1 MASAGVIPSPRIDP
15 KDPSYWQ
22 VKSPED
28 IENYAHSKAMSS
40 ITPPDVNVGLTKRL
54 PNNQGSQPLADTDN
68 PPLKPWPGGYQGN
81 ISNAPVRP
89 GYKLGDTTNPASTQ
103 IIPSPLQSASTGAK
117 LKHTD
122 HGYWKITPPANTS
135 AVDVNKVQ

>member
-1 MASAGVIPSPRIDP
+1 MASAGVSPSPRIDP

-28 IENYAHSKAMSS
+28 IENYAHTKAVHS

-54 PNNQGSQPLADTDN
+54 PNNQGSQVLADTDN
-68 PPLKPWPGGYQGN
+68 PPATPMPGAHMS
-81 ISNAPVRP
+81 IDNAPVQPIR
-89 GYKLGDTTNPASTQ
+89 KSMDSSNPAPAQ
-103 IIPSPLQSASTGAK
+103 VIPSPLQSASTGAK

-122 HGYWKITPPANTS
+122 HGYWKIASPAS
-135 AVDVNKVQ
+135 GVNKVQ

>member
-1 MASAGVIPSPRIDP
+1 MASAGVGPSPRIDP

-28 IENYAHSKAMSS
+28 IENYAHSKAVSS

-54 PNNQGSQPLADTDN
+54 PNNRGLQPLADTDN
-68 PPLKPWPGGYQGN
+68 PPVKSVPGAHMS
-81 ISNAPVRP
+81 IDNAPVQPAR
-89 GYKLGDTTNPASTQ
+89 KSMDTSNPASAQ
-103 IIPSPLQSASTGAK
+103 VIPSPLQTASTGAK

-122 HGYWKITPPANTS
+122 HGYWKITPPAS
-135 AVDVNKVQ
+135 DVNKVQ